1 MLCPAW
7 RLEALSGQQPRSTTT
22 TSSYLCW
29 SKPFWLNC
37 LFLVTQLEF
46 LSSAFAAALSAL
58 APCTAPFA
66 SNAAGG
72 GNGATPSG

>member
-7 RLEALSGQQPRSTTT
+7 RLEALPGQQPRSTTT
-22 TSSYLCW
+22 TSSYPFW
-29 SKPFWLNC
+29 PKPFWLNC

-58 APCTAPFA
+58 APCIAPFA